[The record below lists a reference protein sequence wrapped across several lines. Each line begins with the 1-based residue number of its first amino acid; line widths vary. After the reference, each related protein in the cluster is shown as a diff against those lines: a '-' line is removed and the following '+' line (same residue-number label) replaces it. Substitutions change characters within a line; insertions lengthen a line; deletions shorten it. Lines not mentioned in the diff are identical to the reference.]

1 MVELG
6 KAARNERRKITATYL
21 NTLASALIVV
31 GIFAPSFALIYGGVP
46 INFEGRNLILGA
58 AVCIVMSVSLHWLA
72 RRMLKGVEE

>member
-1 MVELG
+1 MRQLS

-31 GIFAPSFALIYGGVP
+31 GIFAPSFAIVYGSVP
-46 INFEGRNLILGA
+46 IDFQALNVVLA
-58 AVCIVMSVSLHWLA
+58 AVVCIAVSVSLHWLA